1 MVINMKISK
10 TNAMRILDTH
20 QIPYEIKEY
29 PHGKEAVEGK
39 EVARLLNQDVE
50 AVFKTLVTQANT
62 KEYLVFVIPV
72 AYELDLKKAAKCA
85 GVKSLEMIP
94 VKQITPITGYVRGG
108 CSPIGMKKQFRTFFH
123 ETLVLFDEIMFS
135 AGKIG
140 LQFIVSP
147 NDILTLLDAQACDI
161 VKD

>member
-1 MVINMKISK
+1 MKITK
-10 TNAMRILDTH
+10 TNAMRILDTN
-20 QIPYEIKEY
+20 QIAYQIKEY
-29 PHGKEAVEGK
+29 PHGKDAVEGK
-39 EVARLLNQDVE
+39 EVARLLNQDPE

-85 GVKSLEMIP
+85 HVKSVEMIP

-123 ETLVLFDEIMFS
+123 ETLILFDEIMFS

-140 LQFIVSP
+140 LQCIVEP
-147 NDILTLLDAQACDI
+147 NAILHLLQAEAVDI
-161 VKD
+161 VK

>member
-1 MVINMKISK
+1 MKISK
-10 TNAMRILDTH
+10 TNAMRILETN
-20 QIPYEIKEY
+20 QITYQVKEY
-29 PHGKEAVEGK
+29 PHGKDAVEGK
-39 EVARLLNQDVE
+39 EVARLLNQDPE

-62 KEYLVFVIPV
+62 KEYLVFAIPV
-72 AYELDLKKAAKCA
+72 AYELDLKKAAKA
-85 GVKSLEMIP
+85 ANVKSLEMIP

-123 ETLVLFDEIMFS
+123 ETLILFDEIMFS

-140 LQFIVSP
+140 LQCIVAP
-147 NDILTLLDAQACDI
+147 KDILALLDAQTCDL

>member
-1 MVINMKISK
+1 MKISK
-10 TNAMRILDTH
+10 TNAMRILDTN
-20 QIPYEIKEY
+20 QITYQVKEY
-29 PHGKEAVEGK
+29 PHGKDAVEGK
-39 EVARLLNQDVE
+39 EVARLINQDPE

-72 AYELDLKKAAKCA
+72 AYELDLKKAAKA
-85 GVKSLEMIP
+85 ANVKSLEMIP

-123 ETLVLFDEIMFS
+123 ETLILFDEIMFS

-140 LQFIVSP
+140 LQCIVAP
-147 NDILTLLDAQACDI
+147 QDILDLVQAQAYDL

>member
-1 MVINMKISK
+1 MKVTK

-20 QIPYEIKEY
+20 HIPYIIKEY

-50 AVFKTLVTQANT
+50 AVFKTLITQANT
-62 KEYLVFVIPV
+62 KEYLVFVLPV
-72 AYELDLKKAAKCA
+72 AYELDLKKAAKA
-85 GVKSLEMIP
+85 ANVKSVEMIP
-94 VKQITPITGYVRGG
+94 MKQITPISGYVRGG

-123 ETLVLFDEIMFS
+123 ETIILFDEIMFS

-140 LQFIVSP
+140 LQCCVAPTPII
-147 NDILTLLDAQACDI
+147 DLLQAECVDI
-161 VKD
+161 VKES